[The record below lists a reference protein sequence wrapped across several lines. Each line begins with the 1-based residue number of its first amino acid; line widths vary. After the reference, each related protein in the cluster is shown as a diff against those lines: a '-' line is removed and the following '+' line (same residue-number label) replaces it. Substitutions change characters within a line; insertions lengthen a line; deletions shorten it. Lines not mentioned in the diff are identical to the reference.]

1 MGVVGESSW
10 GGKIMKSLL
19 FRNRRRPH
27 HHARHE
33 AQGGGPLWVTEGLG
47 LRFSRNK
54 QSLLHYVHRVTLN
67 KHSSNKVWN
76 IRG

>member
-10 GGKIMKSLL
+10 RGKIMKFLL
-19 FRNRRRPH
+19 FLVCLGTKEDH
-27 HHARHE
+27 HHHSRHD
-33 AQGGGPLWVTEGLG
+33 AQCGGPLWVIAGLG

-67 KHSSNKVWN
+67 N
-76 IRG
+76 